1 VSVVH
6 YFAYGSN
13 MRRSQIQERC
23 PGANLVGPA
32 RLRGHALDFTRW
44 SDRWG
49 GGVADVIAAADGETW
64 GGLYVVTQRDLD
76 ELDKLEGH
84 PRHYQRQRLL
94 VEPAAGEP
102 VDAWVYVVVA
112 KAPRVLPTRAY
123 WQAIV
128 EGALD
133 CGLPGDYVAK
143 LRALEHAE

>member
-1 VSVVH
+1 MSVVH

-13 MRRSQIQERC
+13 MRSSQIQERC
-23 PGANLVGPA
+23 PGARLVGPA
-32 RLRGHALDFTRW
+32 RLLGHALDFTRW

-49 GGVADVIAAADGETW
+49 GGVADVIAAADRETW

-84 PRHYQRQRLL
+84 PMHYERRTLP
-94 VEPAAGEP
+94 VEPITGAP
-102 VDAWVYVVVA
+102 VEAWVYVVVA
-112 KAPRVLPTRAY
+112 KVPRVLPTRAY

-133 CGLPGDYVAK
+133 CGLPDDYIAT
-143 LRALEHAE
+143 LRALAHAD